1 MAVISEL
8 DRERASG
15 EAAEWLVRL
24 HEEPDDASLRARF
37 EGWRGAD
44 PAHAVAWS
52 EVTETF
58 DLIGQALPAE
68 DQLPAPARTTSF
80 RSHRGAVARRSGRR
94 WWLAAAATAIAA
106 CVALVFL
113 PSLILRLGA
122 DYATSTGEWREV
134 RLTDGSVI
142 DLAPRSAIDVALTA
156 DHRDIRLIAGQAF
169 FEVTP
174 DPARPFQVKGQ
185 GMTATVLGTAFAMR
199 LGENAADV
207 AVRHGVVQVDS
218 ASTTPPTS
226 RRLEAGDWLSVSWSG
241 QAASGRNP
249 PDEIGAWRQ
258 GQLVAHNR
266 PIADIVDELR
276 PYFGGLIVIA
286 NDRVG
291 RRSVTGVYNLRE
303 PVEALRAVGRAHA
316 DITVTRLLPW
326 LVVISGG

>member
-24 HEEPDDASLRARF
+24 HEDPDDAGLRARF
-37 EGWRGAD
+37 EGWRQAD
-44 PAHAVAWS
+44 PAHAAAWS
-52 EVTETF
+52 EVNETF

-68 DQLPAPARTTSF
+68 DPPPVPALTS
-80 RSHRGAVARRSGRR
+80 ARRPGRR

-106 CVALVFL
+106 CVAFVFL
-113 PSLILRLGA
+113 PGLMLRLGA

-142 DLAPRSAIDVALTA
+142 DLAPRSAIDVALAA
-156 DHRDIRLIAGQAF
+156 DHRDIRLLAGQAF

-174 DPARPFQVKGQ
+174 DAARPFQVKGQ
-185 GMTATVLGTAFAMR
+185 GVTATVLGTGFAMR
-199 LGENAADV
+199 LGENAAEV
-207 AVRHGVVQVDS
+207 AVRHGLVQVDY

-241 QAASGRNP
+241 QAAAGRNP

-266 PIADIVDELR
+266 PIADVVEELR

-316 DITVTRLLPW
+316 DISVTRLLPW

>member
-1 MAVISEL
+1 MAVITEL
-8 DRERASG
+8 ERERASG

-24 HEEPDDASLRARF
+24 HEEPDDAGLRARF
-37 EGWRGAD
+37 EGWRRAD
-44 PAHAVAWS
+44 PAHALAWS

-68 DQLPAPARTTSF
+68 DPLPMPAS
-80 RSHRGAVARRSGRR
+80 ARRPRLGSGRR

-113 PSLILRLGA
+113 PGLMLRLGA

-142 DLAPRSAIDVALTA
+142 DLAPRSAIDVALAA
-156 DHRDIRLIAGQAF
+156 DHRDIRLLAGQAF

-174 DPARPFQVKGQ
+174 DAARPFQVKGQ
-185 GMTATVLGTAFAMR
+185 GVTATVLGTGFAMR

-207 AVRHGVVQVDS
+207 AVRHGLVQVDY

-226 RRLEAGDWLSVSWSG
+226 RRLEAGDWLRVSWSG

-258 GQLVAHNR
+258 GQLVAHNQ
-266 PIADIVDELR
+266 PIADIVEELR
-276 PYFGGLIVIA
+276 PYFSGLIVIA
-286 NDRVG
+286 SDSVG
-291 RRSVTGVYNLRE
+291 RRRVTGVYNLRE

-326 LVVISGG
+326 LVVVSGG